1 MNNSNENDFDRIAN
15 QMQDAL
21 NEFIG
26 EMHPQWNEK
35 SDSIT
40 ITKKGAIVGIIKMQ
54 RAINWCKGH
63 AETHLTTRAAV
74 APSSNNLGFARYG
87 KANR

>member
-63 AETHLTTRAAV
+63 AMSHLTPRA
-74 APSSNNLGFARYG
+74 PDRNNKGL
-87 KANR
+87 

>member
-63 AETHLTTRAAV
+63 AATRHAMSHLTQRAADGGNV
-74 APSSNNLGFARYG
+74 APEFSNFE
-87 KANR
+87 